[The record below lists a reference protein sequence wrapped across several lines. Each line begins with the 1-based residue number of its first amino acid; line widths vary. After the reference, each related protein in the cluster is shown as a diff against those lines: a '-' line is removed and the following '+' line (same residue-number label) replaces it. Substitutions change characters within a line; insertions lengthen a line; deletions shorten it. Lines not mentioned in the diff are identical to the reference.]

1 LGLLQREVAERF
13 GAHTSSVTNWELNRT
28 KPALW
33 FLPGIVRFLGYAP
46 WAAGES
52 VGERLLAYRRERGL
66 CQAALARLLGVDPGT
81 LSRWERGLRVPT
93 GKYARLAER
102 FLGA

>member
-1 LGLLQREVAERF
+1 VFRHELGAQPNETGVVVPAGDR
-13 GAHTSSVTNWELNRT
+13 SVPR
-28 KPALW
+28 
-33 FLPGIVRFLGYAP
+33 VRAA

-93 GKYARLAER
+93 GKHARLAER
-102 FLGA
+102 FLSA